1 MLFNMHAA
9 YERIIHDYTHL
20 YAKRDGHGAITHD
33 AHKKPILTKTLP
45 RLSQSSLLLIL
56 PIVAGQNSYNYSILT
71 TDSTP
76 GVAGG
81 KLPEEIRLNVNDEFF
96 ILEMSQMLYGTIAVD
111 GGATA
116 HRMFTH
122 APSQYDSKFTAIE
135 DFWLGSLEIDVDKV
149 TYLTNWDN
157 YRHLV
162 VPRTQDIL
170 DPASGQG
177 LTQGN
182 KDLKHDT
189 FHNMEPYIKL
199 SGSRK
204 NQITTTLPYPIAPV
218 GSPATVAFP
227 TNDAVAPTPEVI
239 NIGFMALLCRGFL
252 AQNASAFQTT

>member
-1 MLFNMHAA
+1 MLYNMHAA
-9 YERIIHDYTHL
+9 YQRIIGDYEHL
-20 YAKRDGHGAITHD
+20 YAKKNEQGHIMLD
-33 AHKKPILTKTLP
+33 AHKRPTLNKPLP

-56 PIVAGQNSYNYSILT
+56 PIIAGQNSYNYSILT

-76 GVAGG
+76 NIAGG

-96 ILEMSQMLYGTIAVD
+96 ILEMSQMLYGTVKAAGA

-116 HRMFTH
+116 HRMFTY
-122 APSQYDSKFTAIE
+122 APTQFDGAFAALE

-162 VPRTQDIL
+162 VPRTQDVL

-177 LTQGN
+177 LTQGS

-189 FHNMEPYIKL
+189 FHNEEPYIKL

-204 NQITTTLPYPIAPV
+204 NQITTSLPYPIAPV
-218 GSPATVAFP
+218 GPITFP
-227 TNDAVAPTPEVI
+227 TNDAVAPASYGMT
-239 NIGFMALLCRGFL
+239 IGYMALLCRGFL
-252 AQNASAFQTT
+252 AQNAAAFQQ